1 MPDTTLIQ
9 DQDGNWDG
17 LVNGGD
23 LAYNPADSLNFGGVY
38 YLTTKDGLAY
48 TIDANTG
55 QVNAISDANGNEL
68 NVHGLEHQQQSAVSK
83 SRSTATHR
91 DGSSRRPTRW
101 ETRSSTSTTPTATWP
116 PSRTETAN
124 VTQFVYNQPGRPHFL
139 TQVIDPLGRQGVR
152 TEYDDPGPA
161 DHPDRRGRQDRSAC
175 SRPDRRHRD
184 GYRRAR
190 QPDHY
195 EYDSRGN
202 VIEEVDAE
210 GGITTETYD
219 DANNM
224 LTETDPLGHTT
235 TLHLRRLRQRSDDD
249 RPDGQRDHQHVHDV
263 AAPRSSTSIRG
274 AGPSACWPPRP
285 TRWATRRRTPTTARA
300 TSSPRPMRPA
310 TPRSTH
316 MTRPATRRRS
326 PMRRGTSRRSSTT
339 APAT

>member
-68 NVHGLEHQQQSAVSK
+68 SFTDSSISSNRGVQITFDRDPQGRIIAATDPMGDKVKYQYDANGDLVAV
-83 SRSTATHR
+83 TDR
-91 DGSSRRPTRW
+91 DG
-101 ETRSSTSTTPTATWP
+101 
-116 PSRTETAN
+116 N

-152 TEYDDPGPA
+152 TEYDDQGRLITLIDAAGKTVQLAHDPNA
-161 DHPDRRGRQDRSAC
+161 DIETVTDALGNPTT
-175 SRPDRRHRD
+175 
-184 GYRRAR
+184 
-190 QPDHY
+190 Y

-202 VIEEVDAE
+202 VIEQVDAE

-235 TLHLRRLRQRSDDD
+235 SYTYDASGNVLTTTDPMGNVTTNTYTTLQPALFEFIGGPAHQPARHHD
-249 RPDGQRDHQHVHDV
+249 RPDGQHDHEQVRRLRQSHLHH
-263 AAPRSSTSIRG
+263 
-274 AGPSACWPPRP
+274 
-285 TRWATRRRTPTTARA
+285 RRRRQHHEVLPTTGR
-300 TSSPRPMRPA
+300 
-310 TPRSTH
+310 
-316 MTRPATRRRS
+316 ATRRRS
-326 PMRRGTSRRSSTT
+326 PTRWGTSRHSSTT